1 MDITIRQADVKDL
14 SHVLELYRQ
23 PDMDNGK
30 SLSLEEAITIYR
42 KMLSY
47 PNYKLYVA
55 LYGNTIVGTF
65 ALAVMDN
72 LANMGTP
79 SGLIEDVVVKTEWQ
93 GKGIGTR
100 MMNYAFTLCREN
112 GCYKAALS
120 SNLKR
125 EKAHAF
131 YEGLGFKKHGYSF
144 LIELDDRL

>member
-1 MDITIRQADVKDL
+1 MEITIRQADGKDL

-23 PDMDNGK
+23 PDMDNGN
-30 SLSLEEAITIYR
+30 SLSLEEAVTIYHR
-42 KMLSY
+42 MLSY

-55 LYGNTIVGTF
+55 LNGDTVIGTF

-72 LANMGTP
+72 LAKMGTP

-93 GKGIGTR
+93 GKGVGTQ
-100 MMNYAFTLCREN
+100 MMNYAIKLCREN

-125 EKAHAF
+125 QKAHAF

-144 LIELDDRL
+144 LIELE

>member
-1 MDITIRQADVKDL
+1 
-14 SHVLELYRQ
+14 
-23 PDMDNGK
+23 MDNGN
-30 SLSLEEAITIYR
+30 SLSLEEAVTIYHR
-42 KMLSY
+42 MLSY

-55 LYGNTIVGTF
+55 LNGDTVIGTF

-72 LANMGTP
+72 LAKMGTP

-93 GKGIGTR
+93 GKGVGTQ
-100 MMNYAFTLCREN
+100 MMNYAIKLCREN

-125 EKAHAF
+125 QKAHAF

-144 LIELDDRL
+144 LIELE